1 MRFKHIAA
9 VLGSCALII
18 STPAYAL
25 PDQAATPTRPAQA
38 EAAAQVA
45 LERVQELLASKE
57 TPGRAKAAQVVGHA
71 DATMALRDLYF
82 ARTALKGSDRAA
94 ADRIL
99 ARPTE
104 GASDPA
110 GDGYSGG
117 VQQSTCGTNVCIHW
131 VMGDTKGDAPEP
143 DDFGPTVP
151 NGLPDQVDTT
161 LATAEYVWQK
171 TVTEGKYLAPLS
183 DVLSSPNGG
192 DAKLDI
198 YLANLTDQGLYGYC
212 TSDDPNADNDLK
224 VSAYCVIDDDFEGYP
239 LDPLPSL
246 QVTVAHEFFHAVQ
259 FAYEAAED
267 AWFMEST
274 AAWIE
279 DELYDSVN
287 DNMNYIAPGAQG
299 NPISSPWVPLDLW
312 QNNWRSYGDW
322 VFWKKLS
329 ETYPNKA
336 GTSLPNIVREVWTAA
351 GNPNPGGASTMAL
364 SKVLAAHNTSFG
376 KFFTKWG
383 VGNRFPK
390 KSYSE
395 GRANKYPTAP
405 LGGRFFLSKDKR
417 HLGWKGVKLNH
428 MTNIH
433 ARITPKSSLT
443 GKGWKLRV
451 TVNTPDKVRGSFA
464 TLIVYKKT
472 GKIVTVPV
480 KLNRSGD
487 GVGTV
492 PFGRGSVKFIELT
505 MTNASNRFKNCYPF
519 TNPSNFTCSGTPRDD
534 KLVFTFKAAVVR

>member
-1 MRFKHIAA
+1 MRLKHIAA

-25 PDQAATPTRPAQA
+25 PDKASTPTRPAPA

-45 LERVQELLASKE
+45 LERVQELLAVKE
-57 TPGRAKAAQVVGHA
+57 TAGRAKAAEVIGQE

-82 ARTALKGSDRAA
+82 ARTALKGADRAA

-99 ARPTE
+99 ARPTD
-104 GASDPA
+104 GGSDPS
-110 GDGYSGG
+110 GDGYVGG
-117 VQQSTCGTNVCIHW
+117 AVSKVCGVNVCVHY
-131 VMGDTKGDAPEP
+131 VTADSQGDAPP
-143 DDFGPTVP
+143 STDLVP
-151 NGLPDQVDTT
+151 INGIPDQVENT
-161 LATAEYVWQK
+161 LATTEYVWTQI
-171 TVTEGKYLAPLS
+171 VTLGGYLPPQS
-183 DVLSSPNGG
+183 DATSPNNGG

-212 TSDDPNADNDLK
+212 TSDDPNADGNLK
-224 VSAYCVIDDDFEGYP
+224 VSAYCVVDNDFIGYP
-239 LDPLPSL
+239 LPPLPSL

-279 DELYDSVN
+279 DEIYDSVN
-287 DNMNYIAPGAQG
+287 DNMNYIQPGAQG

-312 QNNWRSYGDW
+312 QSNWRSYGDW

-329 ETYPNKA
+329 ETFPNKA

-351 GNPNPGGASTMAL
+351 ANPNPGGASTMAL

-395 GRANKYPTAP
+395 GKANGYPTAP
-405 LGGRFFLSKDKR
+405 LGGRFFLSKAKR
-417 HLGWKGVKLNH
+417 NLGWKGVKLNH

-433 ARITPKSSLT
+433 ARITPKASLT
-443 GKGWKLRV
+443 GKAWKLRV

-472 GKIVTVPV
+472 GKIVTVPI
-480 KLNRSGD
+480 KLNRRGD
-487 GVGTV
+487 GVRAV
-492 PFGRGSVKFIELT
+492 PFGRGSVKYIELT
-505 MTNASNRFKNCYPF
+505 MTNASNRFTNCYPF
-519 TNPSNFTCSGTPRDD
+519 TGATNFTCAGKPRDD
-534 KLVFTFKAAVVR
+534 KLAFTFKAAVIR